1 MRTFYDTRKWD
12 LCSERFFT
20 VEVVHLIDWEDDVRF
35 TWPITERSKIKIT
48 PPGINF
54 DTELSIYPI
63 FFLKVQITIKTP
75 KTGGM
80 FQLFYLNVANK

>member
-1 MRTFYDTRKWD
+1 M
-12 LCSERFFT
+12 
-20 VEVVHLIDWEDDVRF
+20 
-35 TWPITERSKIKIT
+35 
-48 PPGINF
+48 PPGMNF

-63 FFLKVQITIKTP
+63 FFSKVQITIKTP

>member
-1 MRTFYDTRKWD
+1 MKTFYDTRKWD

-35 TWPITERSKIKIT
+35 TWPITERSKI
-48 PPGINF
+48 
-54 DTELSIYPI
+54 LSIYPI
-63 FFLKVQITIKTP
+63 FFSKVQITIKTP